1 MRTLSIAFAAGKIL
15 CAGPM
20 LCTVSAA
27 YARPDTRAMTCEQT
41 QTLIKSDRA
50 VVLSTGRDTYDRFV
64 RQFGNECDWP
74 EVPVSTT
81 VPTKDGECRVYRC
94 EEPINLPD

>member
-1 MRTLSIAFAAGKIL
+1 
-15 CAGPM
+15 M
-20 LCTVSAA
+20 LCTMSAA

-41 QTLIKSDRA
+41 QTLIKGDRA
-50 VVLSTGRDTYDRFV
+50 IVLSTGRDTYDRFV
-64 RQFGNECDWP
+64 RQFGNACDWP

>member
-1 MRTLSIAFAAGKIL
+1 MRPPSIALTAGKIL
-15 CAGPM
+15 LGGTM
-20 LCTVSAA
+20 LCAASVA
-27 YARPDTRAMTCEQT
+27 YARPDTRAMTCAQT
-41 QTLIKSDRA
+41 QALIKSDHA
-50 VVLSTGRDTYDRFV
+50 VVLTTGPDTYDRFV

-94 EEPINLPD
+94 EEPINFPD